1 MAIRTLTSK
10 GQVSLG
16 SLFPEITLWALEGLP
31 ASVCALK
38 TFCLSQYWERYNDR
52 ISLKLGGAGWAAGCS
67 ELGGVLDEV

>member
-38 TFCLSQYWERYNDR
+38 TFCLSQY
-52 ISLKLGGAGWAAGCS
+52 
-67 ELGGVLDEV
+67 